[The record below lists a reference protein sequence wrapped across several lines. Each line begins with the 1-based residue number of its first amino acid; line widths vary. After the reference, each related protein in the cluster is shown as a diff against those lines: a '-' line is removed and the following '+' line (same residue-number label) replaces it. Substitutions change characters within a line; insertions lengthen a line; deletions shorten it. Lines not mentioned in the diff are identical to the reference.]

1 MASSPDLCDEYFLK
15 FNPFDEFFPLQS
27 VIANLS
33 LCVASVCV
41 CVCVCVH
48 PLNKDVS
55 QAIIGTFFQCVLQKM
70 VAWVALGFVI
80 VYVEV

>member
-1 MASSPDLCDEYFLK
+1 MSFSPPK
-15 FNPFDEFFPLQS
+15 S
-27 VIANLS
+27 VIENLS

-41 CVCVCVH
+41 CVCVCAH

-70 VAWVALGFVI
+70 VAWVALRLVI
-80 VYVEV
+80 ALC